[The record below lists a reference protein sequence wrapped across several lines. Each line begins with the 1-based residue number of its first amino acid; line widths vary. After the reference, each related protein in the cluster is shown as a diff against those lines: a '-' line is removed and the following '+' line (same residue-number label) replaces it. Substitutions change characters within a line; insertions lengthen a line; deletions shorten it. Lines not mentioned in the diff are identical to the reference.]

1 MIYLLDGYN
10 ITKQIEILLGKE
22 LKQQRDWLIETLIKA
37 KPQGSY
43 KNKVIVVFDG
53 KYELSSGED
62 FRKLDYYNIKVIF
75 ASFSSA
81 DDEIKKLV
89 EKAKNKKEIIV
100 VTDDKEIIRYVRYYG
115 AKVESV
121 KDFLCRIEKSKEQK
135 NLKISQYKFDIPS
148 ESVEEINKEMKKYYD
163 IDEKNNKSKE
173 K

>member
-10 ITKQIEILLGKE
+10 ITKRIEILLGKE

-43 KNKVIVVFDG
+43 KNQVIVVFDG

-75 ASFSSA
+75 TSFSSA

-89 EKAKNKKEIIV
+89 EKAKK
-100 VTDDKEIIRYVRYYG
+100 
-115 AKVESV
+115 
-121 KDFLCRIEKSKEQK
+121 
-135 NLKISQYKFDIPS
+135 
-148 ESVEEINKEMKKYYD
+148 
-163 IDEKNNKSKE
+163 
-173 K
+173 